1 MDPDDRRRICVL
13 GHSMWQSHTFGPAS
27 LTGLIPE
34 SPGIHAAVESTI
46 YARCVEADK
55 RSRAARAALRSGVGR
70 APARSHFRAIGI
82 DPDRLDGPIVGIASS
97 WTATMPCN
105 LNLRRLADRAAAA
118 VTEAGGVPL
127 TFNTIAVS
135 DNQSQA
141 TPGMRASLVSREVI
155 ADSIELMVDAHDF
168 DAVLCM
174 VGCDKTVPGA
184 LMALARVDRPAV
196 VLSSGPML
204 AGRTSNGRALTIQD
218 MWEAVG
224 AHERGRLSREEL
236 DMLERTACPGPGYCS
251 GNFTANTMAIAVDF
265 LGLGVTG
272 DGMIPAAH
280 VDEKDAAAARAGS
293 LVVSLARRGTTA
305 RTFLDR
311 RAIENAMAGV
321 VASGGSTNGFLHLLA
336 IAHEAGVDVS
346 LDDLAEISART
357 PVIADLAPGGPWVAE
372 DLHRV
377 GGPAALIRELLRV
390 DALDGSAPTVDGRT
404 LDAVASDAP
413 AADGE
418 VIGAFKP
425 RGSLYALRGN
435 LAPYGAVLK
444 LAGTERRRQ
453 SGPARVFDDE
463 HSCIAAVR
471 AGEVNE
477 GEVLVVRYEGPA
489 GGPGMREML
498 GLTAS
503 VVGAGLGESVA
514 LVTDGR
520 FSGAT
525 RGLMVGHVSPEAARG
540 GPLAAVQDGDLVT
553 IDLDAGRLDV
563 ALSDEELDRR
573 LGELT
578 PWEPRF
584 TRGVYAR
591 YAAEVGSASEG
602 AVLSAPQLVPQHH
615 A

>member
-1 MDPDDRRRICVL
+1 VTADN
-13 GHSMWQSHTFGPAS
+13 
-27 LTGLIPE
+27 
-34 SPGIHAAVESTI
+34 SP
-46 YARCVEADK
+46 
-55 RSRAARAALRSGVGR
+55 RAALRNGAGR
-70 APARSHFRAIGI
+70 APARSHFRAMGI
-82 DPDRLDGPIVGIASS
+82 DPDRLGGPIVGIAST
-97 WTATMPCN
+97 WTGTMPCN

-118 VTEAGGVPL
+118 VESAGGVPL
-127 TFNTIAVS
+127 VFNTIAVS

-168 DAVLCM
+168 DAVLCL
-174 VGCDKTVPGA
+174 VGCDKTVPA
-184 LMALARVDRPAV
+184 AVMALARMDRPGL
-196 VLSSGPML
+196 VLSGGPML
-204 AGRTSNGRALTIQD
+204 AGRASNGRALTIQD

-236 DMLERTACPGPGYCS
+236 DTLERTACPGPGYCS

-280 VDEKDAAAARAGS
+280 VEDKDAAAERAGM
-293 LVVSLARRGTTA
+293 LAVSLAEHGPTA

-321 VASGGSTNGFLHLLA
+321 VASGGSTNAFLHLLA
-336 IAHEAGVDVS
+336 IAREAEIEVS

-357 PVIADLAPGGPWVAE
+357 PVLAELAPSGRWVAE

-377 GGPAALIRELLRV
+377 GGTGTLIRELLCR

-404 LDAVASDAP
+404 LAEIGDAAP
-413 AADGE
+413 AADGD

-435 LAPYGAVLK
+435 LAPDGAVVK
-444 LAGTERRRQ
+444 HAGTERRRQ
-453 SGPARVFDDE
+453 SGPARVFDTE
-463 HSCIAAVR
+463 RSCIEAVR
-471 AGEVNE
+471 AGGVND
-477 GEVLVVRYEGPA
+477 GEVLIVRYEGPA

-525 RGLMVGHVSPEAARG
+525 RGLMIGHVSPEAARG
-540 GPLAAVQDGDLVT
+540 GPLAAVQDGDMVT

-563 ALSDEELDRR
+563 ELPDEELDRR
-573 LGELT
+573 LGALS

-602 AVLSAPQLVPQHH
+602 AVLGPPQLVAEHH